1 MVVHTKAIR
10 VSGQAR
16 VPLPFI
22 CHFSFPIYNLHV
34 NAWVPDLAII
44 DAMFIIN
51 TTPLRQHKIR
61 EHYADFL
68 FRQYAIPHFNLGT
81 KEVHFVLTIQVDLVS
96 ILRTVSTKGGIQI
109 PKMTSH
115 FTFDPQS
122 STPRPWRKYLDCRQC
137 KRSLVEVILYLII
150 IFLLLL

>member
-1 MVVHTKAIR
+1 MDKLESRCRSSVT
-10 VSGQAR
+10 S
-16 VPLPFI
+16 PFLST
-22 CHFSFPIYNLHV
+22 HE
-34 NAWVPDLAII
+34 WVPDLAII

-51 TTPLRQHKIR
+51 TTSLRQHKIL
-61 EHYADFL
+61 EQYADFL

>member
-1 MVVHTKAIR
+1 M
-10 VSGQAR
+10 
-16 VPLPFI
+16 
-22 CHFSFPIYNLHV
+22 

-81 KEVHFVLTIQVDLVS
+81 KEVHFVFDHPGRLSFNPKDCEHKRRYTD
-96 ILRTVSTKGGIQI
+96 TKNDQSFHIWPSVKHSAAMEKVLGLQAMQTLISGSYII
-109 PKMTSH
+109 
-115 FTFDPQS
+115 FD
-122 STPRPWRKYLDCRQC
+122 YN
-137 KRSLVEVILYLII
+137 IFII
-150 IFLLLL
+150 IIISY